1 CLSSTQLQT
10 VTRPKQYP
18 PVGATI
24 AAQDVY
30 RVYFHGPAYQV
41 VQQAWWDGTRMIGL
55 LAGNLP
61 GNHHPPDLRTV
72 MSPRLIELCFQS
84 AGLWEL
90 AVQGQLGLPQ
100 RVEEIRVLR
109 SPETAARPLY
119 AVVTP
124 QPSQFDVEVIDTDG
138 TVYVQLKGYR
148 TVALPGGVDANALK
162 ALQALTSLQTAA

>member
-1 CLSSTQLQT
+1 MIT
-10 VTRPKQYP
+10 
-18 PVGATI
+18 
-24 AAQDVY
+24 AADVY

-41 VQQAWWDGTRMIGL
+41 VEQAWWDGARITGL
-55 LAGNLP
+55 MARTLP
-61 GNHHPPDLRTV
+61 GNHHPPDLPTV

-90 AVQGQLGLPQ
+90 AVQGQLGLPLH
-100 RVEEIRVLR
+100 VEEVCVLR
-109 SPETAARPLY
+109 SPELAAGPLY

-124 QPSQFDVEVIDTDG
+124 QPSQFDVEVMDANGNI
-138 TVYVQLKGYR
+138 YVQLKGYR